1 MDLME
6 LNELNGTELN
16 YIHLLDRTITAIH
29 FQFLNVYNLKPSPYT
44 TTNISANHFSFTVLC
59 TFNDTE
65 EGLHVEYCS
74 SVTCLM
80 LSFLL

>member
-1 MDLME
+1 
-6 LNELNGTELN
+6 
-16 YIHLLDRTITAIH
+16 
-29 FQFLNVYNLKPSPYT
+29 
-44 TTNISANHFSFTVLC
+44 VLC

-80 LSFLL
+80 LSFLLWYDPRKYLGIILNSELSWADQVN